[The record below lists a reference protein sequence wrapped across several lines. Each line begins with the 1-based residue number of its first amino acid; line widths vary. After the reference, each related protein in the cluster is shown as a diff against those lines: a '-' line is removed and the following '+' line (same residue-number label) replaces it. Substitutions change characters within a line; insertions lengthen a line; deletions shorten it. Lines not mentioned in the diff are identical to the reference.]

1 MWESLRAFGTDGEK
15 PQEKALTGGF
25 PCALKLRCTSHFRNN
40 VKAHLKDVNIVD
52 TTKILNQI
60 FGHNVGDGT
69 YNEGMLDA
77 DSQKFKE
84 CLTSPAVLAYPDFN
98 STGGRFILD
107 MTRVLNKVG
116 LSSAV
121 RDYCV
126 SWLTCGLCKPPC
138 RKPEAP

>member
-1 MWESLRAFGTDGEK
+1 M
-15 PQEKALTGGF
+15 
-25 PCALKLRCTSHFRNN
+25 SHFRNN

-107 MTRVLNKVG
+107 MTRVLNKVE